1 MNAEKEEKLKTL
13 ADQYALSTDE
23 LLIEWGLESLVPAI
37 CMNPGCEYTA
47 EYEPDQREGWCDACG
62 TGSVTSFL
70 VLLGLL

>member
-1 MNAEKEEKLKTL
+1 MNAEKEEKLETL

-47 EYEPDQREGWCDACG
+47 EYEPDQRAGWCDACG
-62 TGSVTSFL
+62 TQSVSSFL
-70 VLLGLL
+70 VLLELI